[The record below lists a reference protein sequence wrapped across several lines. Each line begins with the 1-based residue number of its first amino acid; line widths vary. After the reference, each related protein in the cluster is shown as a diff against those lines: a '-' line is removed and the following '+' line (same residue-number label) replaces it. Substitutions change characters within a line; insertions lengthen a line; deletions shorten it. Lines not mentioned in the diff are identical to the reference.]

1 MQRLNKTAEQTARIL
16 KAFTKENKEWG
27 VSALAKHLGYAKS
40 SVHGIVQALVKE
52 GILEKKTDTGL
63 YSCGIQI
70 IRLGLLVLSEIEVR
84 KIARPYLED
93 IAKITG
99 ETVFL
104 CMCIDNKIK
113 IVDAIESS
121 NSLKVSL
128 DIGSELPKDRGAA
141 AKVWYAYLPEEE
153 RKSIEE
159 NKLFDTSII
168 GEALT
173 FYLERGFVFSEEE
186 AYENINGIAAP
197 ILNRDGKMEA
207 IVAVGGLSSRFNR
220 EKMFEAGDIL
230 KSKCSEISERLG
242 YKV

>member
-1 MQRLNKTAEQTARIL
+1 MPRLSEIAKQTARIL
-16 KAFTKENKEWG
+16 KAFTKENKEW
-27 VSALAKHLGYAKS
+27 SISELAKHLGYAKS

-52 GILEKKTDTGL
+52 EILERKTDTGL
-63 YSCGIQI
+63 YSYGIKI
-70 IRLGLLVLSEIEVR
+70 ISFGLLVLSEIEVR
-84 KIARPYLED
+84 KVARPYLKD
-93 IAKITG
+93 IAEITG

-104 CMCIDNKIK
+104 CMCVDKKIK

-141 AKVWYAYLPEEE
+141 AKILYAYLPEEE

-159 NKLFDTSII
+159 NKLIDTSII
-168 GEALT
+168 RQALP
-173 FYLERGFVFSEEE
+173 FFLKKGFVFSEEE
-186 AYENINGIAAP
+186 VYENINAIAAP
-197 ILNRDGKMEA
+197 ILNSNGKLEA

-230 KSKCSEISERLG
+230 KSKCNEISERIW